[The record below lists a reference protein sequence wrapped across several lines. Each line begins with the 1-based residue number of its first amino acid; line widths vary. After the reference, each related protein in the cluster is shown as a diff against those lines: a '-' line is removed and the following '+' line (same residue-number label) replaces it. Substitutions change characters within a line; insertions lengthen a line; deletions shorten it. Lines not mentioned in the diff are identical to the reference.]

1 MEEITT
7 EPHIII
13 GVHITNR
20 ARHAAEVQQV
30 FTEFGCNIKTRI
42 GLHDLDDNVCSTS
55 GVVLLEFFGSQEEA
69 EQIQRR
75 LRAIQGVDAKLMVF
89 EH

>member
-1 MEEITT
+1 MSD
-7 EPHIII
+7 PHIIV

-20 ARHAAEVQQV
+20 MKNAPEVQRV

-42 GLHDLDDNVCSTS
+42 GLHDVAENVCGPS
-55 GVVLLEFFGSQEEA
+55 GVVLLELYGTPADA
-69 EQIQRR
+69 EQMQQR
-75 LRAIQGVDAKLMVF
+75 LNAIEGVHVQLMVF